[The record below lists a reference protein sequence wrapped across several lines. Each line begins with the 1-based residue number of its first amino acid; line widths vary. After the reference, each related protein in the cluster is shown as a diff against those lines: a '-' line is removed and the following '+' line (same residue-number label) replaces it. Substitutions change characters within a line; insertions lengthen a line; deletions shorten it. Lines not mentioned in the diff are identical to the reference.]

1 MHLARPTSG
10 NAGQHAQTQQRSR
23 QSLAIP
29 ADPETPLPP
38 SAAEQQRDGGQ
49 QRRDVAVAFVRAE
62 AREQPGSQ
70 EIHRQPTPAP
80 TVIPIPIHRWPPP
93 GPKQQTGHPHHQ
105 RNAPQLLRQQ
115 TRVPEPALQTLQS
128 WVPFPNGGLDHG
140 PVSAAKAGDPVVP
153 QPGTDQENGHRRQD
167 HGLTQP
173 GTSARQGKPGCP

>member
-1 MHLARPTSG
+1 MPLRKHHPFSPRQHWRNVTTASSKLPTHQMPTATTAVVADVVLVEIRRAGHHDQRGWRLLRIRTTGGPDQGLHRPTGPVLKTLQLARPTSG
-10 NAGQHAQTQQRSR
+10 NAGQHAQTQQRGR

-80 TVIPIPIHRWPPP
+80 TVIPIR
-93 GPKQQTGHPHHQ
+93 
-105 RNAPQLLRQQ
+105 L
-115 TRVPEPALQTLQS
+115 
-128 WVPFPNGGLDHG
+128 
-140 PVSAAKAGDPVVP
+140 
-153 QPGTDQENGHRRQD
+153 
-167 HGLTQP
+167 
-173 GTSARQGKPGCP
+173 